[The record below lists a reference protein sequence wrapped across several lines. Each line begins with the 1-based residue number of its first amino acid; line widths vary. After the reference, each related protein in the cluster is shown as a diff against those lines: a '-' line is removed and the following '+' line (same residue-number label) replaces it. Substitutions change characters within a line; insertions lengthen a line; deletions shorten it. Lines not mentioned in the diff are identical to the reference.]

1 MEDLSMNHDFGR
13 TSRIL
18 MAAGAVI
25 AGMFF
30 NSAEAQQPPGP
41 PPVSV
46 AKPVVKVV
54 TEFDEY
60 TGRFEALERV
70 ELRARV
76 SGLLTGQHF
85 VDGQMVK
92 KGDLLF
98 SIDPDL
104 FQVTVDTARAEVTRT
119 VAQLDFAR
127 EDFERAQAL
136 SRNGTVTGR
145 DLDQRQ
151 TTRRQADA
159 AVANAR
165 ALLRQAELNLSY
177 ARITAPIDG
186 RISAASVTPGNFVQ
200 GAQGGGT
207 VLTTIVSLD
216 PIRFVFEAS
225 ETNYLRYSRAAAQ
238 GSRPSGRETRHPV
251 SVRLSDEV
259 TYQREGLLEFVDN
272 EIRTGTGSI
281 RARALLS
288 NPGNTLTPGLF
299 GRLRLPASAPA
310 EAILVPDAAI
320 VSDQNRRVVM
330 AVKDDGTVE
339 PKLVTLGP
347 LHEGLRI
354 VRTGITATDRIIV
367 SGLQRARPG
376 AKVTPQ
382 DTTIEA
388 LQAQVR

>member
-1 MEDLSMNHDFGR
+1 MSTWLR
-13 TSRIL
+13 TIRRMPLLASIGWAFVPSL
-18 MAAGAVI
+18 PAMA
-25 AGMFF
+25 
-30 NSAEAQQPPGP
+30 QPQAGP
-41 PPVSV
+41 PPVTV
-46 AKPVVKVV
+46 AKPVVRTV

-60 TGRFEALERV
+60 TGRFEAIDRV

-76 SGLLTGQHF
+76 SGLLTEQHF
-85 VDGQMVK
+85 VDGQTVK

-104 FQVTVDTARAEVTRT
+104 FQVAVDTAQAEVSRT
-119 VAQLDFAR
+119 MAQLDFAR

-151 TTRRQADA
+151 NTRRQAQA
-159 AVANAR
+159 AVAAANAM
-165 ALLRQAELNLSY
+165 LRQAELNLSY
-177 ARITAPIDG
+177 TRITAPISG
-186 RISAASVTPGNFVQ
+186 RVSAAAVTPGNFVQ

-225 ETNYLRYSRAAAQ
+225 ESNYLRYTRAAAD
-238 GSRPSGRETRHPV
+238 GSRPSGRQTRHPIA
-251 SVRLSDEV
+251 VRLSDE
-259 TYQREGLLEFVDN
+259 TAYQREGVLEFVDN

-281 RARALLS
+281 RARALLD
-288 NPGNTLTPGLF
+288 NPGNGLTPGLF
-299 GRLRLPASAPA
+299 GRLRLAASAPA

-320 VSDQNRRVVM
+320 VADQNRRMVM
-330 AVKDDGTVE
+330 AVRDDGTVE

-347 LHEGLRI
+347 LHDGLRI
-354 VRTGITATDRIIV
+354 VRTGLAASDRIIV

-382 DTTIEA
+382 DTTVEA
-388 LQAQVR
+388 FQAQAR